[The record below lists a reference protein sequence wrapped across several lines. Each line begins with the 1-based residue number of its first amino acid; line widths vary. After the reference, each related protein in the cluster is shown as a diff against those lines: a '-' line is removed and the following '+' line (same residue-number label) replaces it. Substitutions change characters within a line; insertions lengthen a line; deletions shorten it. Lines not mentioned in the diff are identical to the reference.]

1 MIVAISIISCTS
13 TRGIEPVYIT
23 DDIPFML
30 LPTECMDG
38 SFESY
43 QLLDGTFPDGSSAVM
58 EAYIIADSQRIDL
71 VFMANTGQTI
81 AEIGYTGSTVMLSST
96 FIPAGSLKAEYII
109 ADIQF
114 ALYDSTAV
122 AEALS
127 ACGLDFSEES
137 IGGLYRRTISHD
149 GSIIWEMTVSGDE
162 IVVINHLRDYR
173 YGIIPL

>member
-1 MIVAISIISCTS
+1 MAISIISCTS

-43 QLLDGTFPDGSSAVM
+43 QLLDGSFPDGSSAVM
-58 EAYIIADSQRIDL
+58 EAYIIADSQRIDIA
-71 VFMANTGQTI
+71 FMANTGQTI
-81 AEIGYTGSTVMLSST
+81 AEVEYTGSTVALSSP
-96 FIPAGSLKAEYII
+96 FIPVGSLKAEYII

-114 ALYDSTAV
+114 ALYSSEAV
-122 AEALS
+122 AAALS

-137 IGGLYRRTISHD
+137 IDGLYRRTISHN
-149 GSIIWEMTVSGDE
+149 GSLIWEMTVSGNE
-162 IVVINHLRDYR
+162 TVVANHLRNYR
-173 YGIIPL
+173 YGIISL